1 MGGQVVFLE
10 FPGDPDRFAD
20 LLGGEG
26 TTLVALTPHVADELR
41 ARGLAFA
48 YPEDFQSWRDEQE
61 EGIALLDELFA
72 LCDAAD
78 AVIQEDW
85 PEARR
90 LDFRPFRSAYYQLH
104 LLRGSLWMKVYRV
117 RSVLTALTP
126 SRVAAPLLPPGDDGG
141 GDPLSVFGRGFYG
154 EAIRFVCAARGIPCD
169 SRPVPAS
176 APDAWRH
183 RDQEPGL
190 PRITLIPRLLHRL
203 ARWRPFAGGR
213 KRAARLLVVQP
224 PERLDL
230 LKRLLEVRLWSEA
243 RAVFA
248 APAEPADPAPEL
260 WWARLRDHPEVRRQF
275 RLGAIDWF
283 PLAAEALEGFVT
295 RIIPR
300 LWRDCVTAERALET
314 LRPHALF
321 YGNVSASPEVHV
333 LARAARRRGIP
344 VVTEPH
350 GPYGHFVNYVCVLF
364 DSLATSHYLV
374 AGPGDIPYNRDYGR
388 FPMQEVVTGSALID
402 ASRRW
407 QVPRRAGLR
416 ALGLDPAR
424 PTVLLVIQNVSWNVE
439 YPPYSLR
446 DDRRSAD
453 MQLQVLEA
461 LVAHPDLQVIL
472 KGHPSRLYPQTPLAG
487 IGKRLLGDR
496 FAYISEWPFRRM
508 LEMADFFVLDYAV
521 TTIYEAL
528 VGDKPIYLLR
538 DFYKTYPPAEEAL
551 QGCARVFDDADALVA
566 ALKADLASG
575 AAFRPAAGRDG
586 RFMELYGDPYG
597 DGRAAE
603 RVARAVAD
611 IAEAAARE
619 NP

>member
-1 MGGQVVFLE
+1 MCGLVVFLE
-10 FPGDPDRFAD
+10 FPGDTERFAD
-20 LLGGEG
+20 LLAEKEA
-26 TTLVALTPHVADELR
+26 TLVALTPHAAHDLR
-41 ARGLAFA
+41 ERGFAFV
-48 YPEDFQSWRDEQE
+48 YPEDFHNWRDEQE
-61 EGIALLDELFA
+61 DGIALLDELFM
-72 LCDAAD
+72 LCNAAD
-78 AVIQEDW
+78 AVIQGDW
-85 PEARR
+85 PEARQV
-90 LDFRPFRSAYYQLH
+90 DFRPFLSAYYQLH
-104 LLRGSLWMKVYRV
+104 QLRGSIWMKVYPIRA
-117 RSVLTALTP
+117 VLGALAP
-126 SRVAAPLLPPGDDGG
+126 SRVAAPLLAGDDGG
-141 GDPLSVFGRGFYG
+141 GDPLSVFGRGLYG
-154 EAIRFVCAARGIPCD
+154 ETIRLVCAAHGIPCD
-169 SRPVPAS
+169 SRPVPAQVLQS
-176 APDAWRH
+176 WRH
-183 RDQEPGL
+183 DKREPAL
-190 PRITLIPRLLHRL
+190 PWTTLFPRLLHRL
-203 ARWRPFAGGR
+203 ARVPSLLGVRR
-213 KRAARLLVVQP
+213 SRARLLVVQP

-230 LKRLLEVRLWSEA
+230 LKRLLQVRLWGEV
-243 RAVFA
+243 RAGFAATA
-248 APAEPADPAPEL
+248 APAGPAPET
-260 WWARLRDHPEVRRQF
+260 WWARLCDHPEVRRCF
-275 RLGAIDWF
+275 RLGEIDWF
-283 PLAAEALEGFVT
+283 PLTATALEGFVT
-295 RIIPR
+295 RIVPR
-300 LWRDCVTAERALET
+300 LWQDCVAAERALET

-321 YGNVSASPEVHV
+321 YSNVSASPEVHA

-424 PTVLLVIQNVSWNVE
+424 PTALLVIQNVSWNVE

-528 VGDKPIYLLR
+528 VSDKPIYLLR

-619 NP
+619 RP